1 MSFGVADDSLLV
13 GEVSEVHGARLKVR
27 IYADANEAHTF
38 FRGEVVRGVSVGG
51 YVKIPCGYDNVIGII
66 EGDYQQES
74 RVIRETADSR
84 VAPGQTIERFVDVSV
99 FGVMSKDRFDRG
111 ISTLPLV
118 KSKAYLLTAEEL
130 GSINSPALPDEPI
143 FRVGTLAGHDGTSVY
158 LPANALFASHIGVFG
173 NTGSGKSNTLCKVYS
188 DCFEGIDHGV
198 GLDNVKSK
206 FVFIDFNGEYVD
218 DGILTDSKSVFELNT
233 RIAGDKVP
241 VPEDFYSD
249 VDIWSILTRATDKTQ
264 KPFLSR
270 CISAAKRVRAKNLPG
285 VYLKKMLENLL
296 AGYCGNAPSFGEQ
309 RSDLARLVAFAIPS
323 SSYRDALENST
334 AALDCLETRDR
345 GAVVHNTNKG
355 DSDGYLNSP
364 ADVPIVFEDCLAL
377 RLDFTSLANDVPRLL
392 AFLAYY
398 RYLEQWRRGSITR
411 EHISSW
417 IGRYSSELQ
426 ESRRLF
432 EVRGNGMIEEIV
444 SPVVVFSLLKVN
456 QDQKRVIPLVIAKY
470 LYEEQKKR
478 GQSDLESSVHLIID
492 EAHNILSYSSQRES
506 ESWRDYRLETFEEI
520 VKEGRKFGMYLT
532 VCSQRPA
539 DISPT
544 ILSQMHNYFI
554 HRLVNDEDLKAIA
567 KSVSFIDGA
576 SMSMIPVLPQGCCI
590 VSGTAA
596 THPARVQVERLE
608 RVKQPRSYDR
618 ELATTWRL

>member
-1 MSFGVADDSLLV
+1 MAFKVTDELVV
-13 GEVSEVHGARLKVR
+13 GEVSEVHGAKLKVR
-27 IYADANEAHTF
+27 VYGEANEAHIF
-38 FRGEVVRGVSVGG
+38 YRGDLVKGVSVGG
-51 YVKIPCGYDNVIGII
+51 YLKIPSGYDSVIGII
-66 EGDYQQES
+66 EGDYQEESGFTRNDTSS
-74 RVIRETADSR
+74 RV
-84 VAPGQTIERFVDVSV
+84 VPGHCIERFVDVSV
-99 FGVMSKDRFDRG
+99 FGVMNEGGFDRG
-111 ISTLPLV
+111 ISALPLV
-118 KSKAYLLTAEEL
+118 KSKAYLLAPDEL
-130 GSINSPALPDEPI
+130 GIINSPVTPEEPV
-143 FRVGTLAGHDGTSVY
+143 FPVGALAGHNGTSVR

-173 NTGSGKSNTLCKVYS
+173 NTGSGKSNTLCKIFS
-188 DCFEGIDHGV
+188 DCFERIEHGV

-233 RIAGDKVP
+233 RTAGDKVP

-270 CISAAKRVRAKNLPG
+270 CIDTAKRIKGKDYPG
-285 VYLKKMLENLL
+285 LYLKKMFENLL
-296 AGYCGNAPSFGEQ
+296 AGYFGNAPSFGEQ
-309 RSDLARLVAFAIPS
+309 RSDLARLIAFAIPS
-323 SSYRDALENST
+323 SPYRDALENAT
-334 AALDCLETRDR
+334 AALDCLEMRNQGT
-345 GAVVHNTNKG
+345 VIHNTNKG
-355 DSDGYLNSP
+355 DGAGYLNGP

-377 RLDFTSLANDVPRLL
+377 RLDFAVLANDMPRLL

-398 RYLEQWRRGSITR
+398 RYLDQWRRGSIIR

-432 EVRGNGMIEEIV
+432 EVRGNGMIEEIK

-478 GQSDLESSVHLIID
+478 GQADLESSVHLIID

-567 KSVSFIDGA
+567 KSVSFIDSA

-596 THPARVQVERLE
+596 THPARVQIERLE
-608 RVKQPRSYDR
+608 REKQPRSYDR
-618 ELATTWRL
+618 ELASHWNF

>member
-1 MSFGVADDSLLV
+1 MSFKVADDSLLV

-27 IYADANEAHTF
+27 IYTDANEAHTF
-38 FRGEVVRGVSVGG
+38 FRGEAVRGVSVGG
-51 YVKIPCGYDNVIGII
+51 YIKIPCGYDNVIGII

-99 FGVMSKDRFDRG
+99 FGVISKDRFDRG

-118 KSKAYLLTAEEL
+118 KSKAYLLTADEL
-130 GSINSPALPDEPI
+130 GSINSPALLDEPI

-188 DCFEGIDHGV
+188 NCFEGIDYGV

-218 DGILTDSKSVFELNT
+218 DGILTDSKRVFELNT
-233 RIAGDKVP
+233 RTAGDKVP

-270 CISAAKRVRAKNLPG
+270 CISAAKQVRAKNRPDA
-285 VYLKKMLENLL
+285 YLKKMLENLL

-323 SSYRDALENST
+323 SSYGDALENTT

-355 DSDGYLNSP
+355 DGDGYLNSP
-364 ADVPIVFEDCLAL
+364 ADVPTVFEDCLAL

-398 RYLEQWRRGSITR
+398 RYLEQWRRGSIAR

-426 ESRRLF
+426 GSRRLF
-432 EVRGNGMIEEIV
+432 EVHGNGMIEETE

-596 THPARVQVERLE
+596 THPARVQVEKLE

-618 ELATTWRL
+618 ELATTWRI